1 MDETRPMRIIISL
14 SAALFGIGVPTALGF
29 AWSDYNLSSDFL
41 SELGAK
47 GAPQA
52 NTMSYAGFL
61 PAGVLWALA
70 VLSLLN
76 NARSKLLWIGGVL
89 LLGTSI
95 SYIGAAFFPCDAG
108 CPMEGSSSQMMHN
121 LLGLIGYLASPVGL
135 ALIGAHFLRRK
146 HFGAAVASFVA
157 AAAIIIGF
165 GMMASPDMDST
176 KGIWQRLADFS
187 PFIWLVGI
195 SVLVPNHDR
204 PSQNPTP

>member
-1 MDETRPMRIIISL
+1 MDDTRPMRILISL
-14 SAALFGIGVPTALGF
+14 STALFGIGVPTALGF

-52 NTMSYAGFL
+52 NFMSYAGFL

-70 VLSLLN
+70 VLSLLSI
-76 NARSKLLWIGGVL
+76 ARSKLLWIGGVF

-108 CPMEGSSSQMMHN
+108 CPVEGSSSQMMHN

-146 HFGAAVASFVA
+146 QVGA
-157 AAAIIIGF
+157 AAASFATAAATVIGF
-165 GMMASPDMDST
+165 VMMASPDMDST
-176 KGIWQRLADFS
+176 RGIWQRLADFS
-187 PFIWLVGI
+187 LFIWLVGI
-195 SVLVPNHDR
+195 SVLVSNHSPPSPN
-204 PSQNPTP
+204 QNP